1 MIAAFQRSP
10 KVGRDRGTG
19 VPARY
24 QQIAAE
30 LRRAVDRGEYPVGSA
45 LPSEGDLV
53 TRYGVARGT
62 VRQAIALL
70 EQEGVVATRQGARR
84 TVLGSVPTQ
93 SFSEM
98 QSFSMW
104 AVSQGHVPTARVLHK
119 ELRRATAADAER
131 LSAPVGEEML
141 DLQRVRLLDGAP
153 VMVERTLYA
162 GLVAEHVLAMELTAG
177 SITEKLTELG
187 FVYAHADH
195 RIDAVTAGVVE
206 ARLLGVR
213 RGSPLL
219 RQRRVTTSPTGV
231 TLEWSDDRYRAD
243 AVTINVRNSMSANNL
258 ARLSARGPSSARP
271 A

>member
-1 MIAAFQRSP
+1 VS
-10 KVGRDRGTG
+10 
-19 VPARY
+19 ARY

-30 LRRAVDRGEYPVGSA
+30 LRLAVDRGDYPVGSA
-45 LPSEGDLV
+45 LPSEGELV
-53 TRYGVARGT
+53 NRYGVARGT

-84 TVLGSVPTQ
+84 TVVGSVPTQ

-104 AVSQGHVPTARVLHK
+104 AVSQGHVPTARVLHRGI
-119 ELRRATAADAER
+119 RRVTIADAER
-131 LSAPVGEEML
+131 LNAPVGAEIL

-162 GLVAEHVLAMELTAG
+162 GLVADHVLAMDLTVG
-177 SITEKLTELG
+177 SITERLTELG

-195 RIDAVTAGVVE
+195 RIDAVAAGVAE
-206 ARLLGVR
+206 AELLGVR

-243 AVTINVRNSMSANNL
+243 AVTISVRNSMSANTL
-258 ARLSARGPSSARP
+258 ARLSARGRRVPVR
-271 A
+271 

>member
-1 MIAAFQRSP
+1 MAVS
-10 KVGRDRGTG
+10 
-19 VPARY
+19 ARY
-24 QQIAAE
+24 QTIAAE
-30 LRRAVDRGEYPVGSA
+30 LRAAIDRGEYPIGSV
-45 LPSEGDLV
+45 LPSEGELV
-53 TRYGVARGT
+53 ARHGVARGT

-70 EQEGVVATRQGARR
+70 EQEGVVSTRQGARR

-104 AVSQGHVPTARVLHK
+104 AVSQGHVPTAEVLHA
-119 ELRRATAADAER
+119 ELRAATVTDSER
-131 LSAPVGEEML
+131 LSTPPGEEVL
-141 DLQRVRLLDGAP
+141 DLQRLRLLDGAP
-153 VMVERTLYA
+153 AMVERTLYA
-162 GLVAEHVLAMELTAG
+162 GLVAQHVLAMDLTRG
-177 SITEKLTELG
+177 SITERLTQLG

-195 RIDAVTAGVVE
+195 RIDAVAAGVAE

-219 RQRRVTTSPTGV
+219 RQRRVTTSPAGV

-258 ARLSARGPSSARP
+258 ARLSARNPVTRTG
-271 A
+271 

>member
-1 MIAAFQRSP
+1 VS
-10 KVGRDRGTG
+10 
-19 VPARY
+19 ARY

-30 LRRAVDRGEYPVGSA
+30 LRLAVDRGEYPVGSA
-45 LPSEGDLV
+45 LPSEGALV
-53 TRYGVARGT
+53 TRFGVARGT

-104 AVSQGHVPTARVLHK
+104 AVSQGHVPTARVLYK
-119 ELRRATAADAER
+119 ELRRVTVADGER
-131 LSAPVGEEML
+131 LNAPVGEEVL
-141 DLQRVRLLDGAP
+141 DLQRLRLLDGAP

-162 GLVAEHVLAMELTAG
+162 GLVADHVLAMELTEG
-177 SITEKLTELG
+177 SITERLTEFG

-195 RIDAVTAGVVE
+195 RIDAVSAGVAE
-206 ARLLGVR
+206 ADLLGVR

-219 RQRRVTTSPTGV
+219 RQRRVTTSPMGV

-243 AVTINVRNSMSANNL
+243 AVTINVRNSMSANTL
-258 ARLSARGPSSARP
+258 ARLSASARGPASARL

>member
-1 MIAAFQRSP
+1 MS
-10 KVGRDRGTG
+10 
-19 VPARY
+19 ARY

-30 LRRAVDRGEYPVGSA
+30 LRLAVDRGEYPVGSA
-45 LPSEGDLV
+45 LPSEGELV

-84 TVLGSVPTQ
+84 TVVGSIPTQ

-98 QSFSMW
+98 LSFSMW
-104 AVSQGHVPTARVLHK
+104 AVSEGRVPTARVLHK
-119 ELRRATAADAER
+119 RMRRATLTDAER
-131 LSAPVGEEML
+131 LNTPAGAEVL
-141 DLQRVRLLDGAP
+141 DLQRVRLLDGVP

-162 GLVAEHVLAMELTAG
+162 DLVADHVAAMDLTAG
-177 SITEKLTELG
+177 SITERLTELG

-195 RIDAVTAGVVE
+195 RIDAVSAGVAE
-206 ARLLGVR
+206 AELLGVR

-219 RQRRVTTSPTGV
+219 RQRRVTWSPSGV

-243 AVTINVRNSMSANNL
+243 AVTISVRNSMSANTL
-258 ARLSARGPSSARP
+258 ARLSARGRGPSTRSA
-271 A
+271 

>member
-1 MIAAFQRSP
+1 MS
-10 KVGRDRGTG
+10 
-19 VPARY
+19 ARY

-30 LRRAVDRGEYPVGSA
+30 LRSAVDRGEYPVGSA

-53 TRYGVARGT
+53 NRYGVARGT

-84 TVLGSVPTQ
+84 TVVGSVPTQ

-119 ELRRATAADAER
+119 GIRRVTIADAER
-131 LSAPVGEEML
+131 LNAPVGTEVL

-162 GLVAEHVLAMELTAG
+162 RLVADHVLAMDLTVG
-177 SITEKLTELG
+177 SITERLTELG

-195 RIDAVTAGVVE
+195 RIEAVSAGVAE
-206 ARLLGVR
+206 AELLGVR

-243 AVTINVRNSMSANNL
+243 AATISVRNSMSANTL
-258 ARLSARGPSSARP
+258 ARLSARGRRVSVR
-271 A
+271 

>member
-1 MIAAFQRSP
+1 VS
-10 KVGRDRGTG
+10 
-19 VPARY
+19 ARY

-30 LRRAVDRGEYPVGSA
+30 LRLAVDRGDYPVGSA

-53 TRYGVARGT
+53 NRYGVARGT

-84 TVLGSVPTQ
+84 TVVGSVPTQ

-104 AVSQGHVPTARVLHK
+104 AVSQGHVPTARVLHRGI
-119 ELRRATAADAER
+119 RRVTIADAER
-131 LSAPVGEEML
+131 LNAPVGAEIL

-162 GLVAEHVLAMELTAG
+162 SLVADHVLAMDLTVG
-177 SITEKLTELG
+177 SITERLTELG

-195 RIDAVTAGVVE
+195 RIDAVAAGVAE
-206 ARLLGVR
+206 ADLLCIR

-219 RQRRVTTSPTGV
+219 RQRRVTTSPSGV

-243 AVTINVRNSMSANNL
+243 AVTISVRNSMSANAL
-258 ARLSARGPSSARP
+258 ARLSARGRRVPVR
-271 A
+271 

>member
-1 MIAAFQRSP
+1 MS
-10 KVGRDRGTG
+10 
-19 VPARY
+19 ARY

-30 LRRAVDRGEYPVGSA
+30 LLEAVDRGEYPVGSA

-53 TRYGVARGT
+53 ARYGVARGT

-84 TVLGSVPTQ
+84 TVLGPAPTQ

-104 AVSQGHVPTARVLHK
+104 ATSQGHVPTARVLHK
-119 ELRRATAADAER
+119 ELRQAAAADAER
-131 LSAPVGEEML
+131 VSTPVGEEVL
-141 DLQRVRLLDGAP
+141 DLRRVRLLDGAP

-162 GLVAEHVLAMELTAG
+162 GLVAEHVLAMDLTEG
-177 SITEKLTELG
+177 SITERLTELG

-195 RIDAVTAGVVE
+195 RIDAVAAGVLE
-206 ARLLGVR
+206 AELLSVR

-243 AVTINVRNSMSANNL
+243 SVTINVRNSMSANNL
-258 ARLSARGPSSARP
+258 ARLSARERSVGRTE
-271 A
+271 

>member
-1 MIAAFQRSP
+1 M
-10 KVGRDRGTG
+10 
-19 VPARY
+19 PARY

-30 LRRAVDRGEYPVGSA
+30 LRAAIDRGEYPVGSV
-45 LPSEGDLV
+45 LPSEGELV

-62 VRQAIALL
+62 VRQAIAVL
-70 EQEGVVATRQGARR
+70 EQDGVVATRQGARR

-104 AVSQGHVPTARVLHK
+104 AVSQGHVPGARVIRAL
-119 ELRRATAADAER
+119 LRTAGTEDADR
-131 LSAPVGEEML
+131 YGAPVGERVL

-162 GLVAEHVLAMELTAG
+162 GAVARHVLAMDLTQG
-177 SITEKLTELG
+177 SVTEQLTELG

-195 RIDAVTAGVVE
+195 RIDAVAAGTAE
-206 ARLLGVR
+206 ARLLGMR
-213 RGSPLL
+213 RGSPML
-219 RQRRVTTSPTGV
+219 RMRRVTTSPAGT

-258 ARLSARGPSSARP
+258 ARLSGLQPTNGAAAG
-271 A
+271 

>member
-1 MIAAFQRSP
+1 VS
-10 KVGRDRGTG
+10 
-19 VPARY
+19 ARY

-30 LRRAVDRGEYPVGSA
+30 LRLAVDRGEYPVGSA
-45 LPSEGDLV
+45 LPSEGELV
-53 TRYGVARGT
+53 ARYKVARGT

-70 EQEGVVATRQGARR
+70 EQDGVVATRQGARR

-104 AVSQGHVPTARVLHK
+104 AVSQGHVPTAMVLHK
-119 ELRRATAADAER
+119 AQRKAATADAER
-131 LSAPVGEEML
+131 LSVPVGEQVL
-141 DLQRVRLLDGAP
+141 DLQRLRYLDGAP

-162 GLVAEHVLAMELTAG
+162 GLVADHVLAMELTQG
-177 SITEKLTELG
+177 SITERLTELG

-195 RIDAVTAGVVE
+195 RIDAVTAGVAE
-206 ARLLGVR
+206 AELLGVR

-258 ARLSARGPSSARP
+258 ARLSGRGPVSARSV
-271 A
+271 

>member
-1 MIAAFQRSP
+1 MS
-10 KVGRDRGTG
+10 
-19 VPARY
+19 ARY

-30 LRRAVDRGEYPVGSA
+30 LRLAVDRGEYPVGSA
-45 LPSEGDLV
+45 LPSEGELV
-53 TRYGVARGT
+53 NQYGVARGT

-84 TVLGSVPTQ
+84 TVVGSVPTQ

-104 AVSQGHVPTARVLHK
+104 AVSQGHVPTARVLH
-119 ELRRATAADAER
+119 RRIRRVTAADAER
-131 LSAPVGEEML
+131 LNAPVGAEIL

-162 GLVAEHVLAMELTAG
+162 RLVADHVLAMDLTVG
-177 SITEKLTELG
+177 SITERLTELG

-195 RIDAVTAGVVE
+195 RIDAVSAGVAE
-206 ARLLGVR
+206 ADLLGIR

-243 AVTINVRNSMSANNL
+243 AVTISVRNSMSANAL
-258 ARLSARGPSSARP
+258 ARLSARGRRVPVR
-271 A
+271 

>member
-1 MIAAFQRSP
+1 MS
-10 KVGRDRGTG
+10 
-19 VPARY
+19 ARY

-30 LRRAVDRGEYPVGSA
+30 LRLAVDRGEYPVGSA
-45 LPSEGDLV
+45 LPSEGELV

-84 TVLGSVPTQ
+84 TVVGSVPTQ
-93 SFSEM
+93 SFADM

-104 AVSQGHVPTARVLHK
+104 AVSQGHVPTARI
-119 ELRRATAADAER
+119 LRKAIRRVTIADGER
-131 LSAPVGEEML
+131 LNAPVGAEVL

-162 GLVAEHVLAMELTAG
+162 GLVADHVLAMNLTQG
-177 SITEKLTELG
+177 SITERLTELG

-195 RIDAVTAGVVE
+195 RIDAVPAGVAE
-206 ARLLGVR
+206 SDLLGVR

-231 TLEWSDDRYRAD
+231 VLEWSDDRYRAD
-243 AVTINVRNSMSANNL
+243 AVTISVRNSMAANTL
-258 ARLSARGPSSARP
+258 AMLTARGGGRRLSHR
-271 A
+271 